1 MDMAKRRQKGESD
14 DEVARLYSL
23 PLDRFIAERDAV
35 AKRLRSGGER
45 AKADELR
52 KLKKPNLP
60 AWAINQ
66 GVRAD
71 RSAAQRLIAAGERLN
86 AAQEAALSGAG
97 PTELREAIADQQ
109 DAVEAMLGAIE
120 SSLESEP
127 APGVLDRVRETL
139 RATAADDELRAQFA
153 AGTLTREREA
163 VGFGATPQSATVSRP
178 AGRRSK
184 ATATAA
190 ERKRAEQAERRAA
203 RALEAAA
210 KRVADAERRLKRAR
224 EALGAAE
231 QRYDEA
237 VGERD
242 ERDSELRQA
251 EAELSRLSDG

>member
-1 MDMAKRRQKGESD
+1 MAKRRQKGKSD

-86 AAQEAALSGAG
+86 AAQEAALSGAS

-109 DAVEAMLGAIE
+109 EAVEAMLGAIE

-127 APGVLDRVRETL
+127 GPGVLDRVRETL

-153 AGTLTREREA
+153 AGTLTRDREA
-163 VGFGATPQSATVSRP
+163 VGFGAMPPSATESRR
-178 AGRRSK
+178 GGRRRSK

-190 ERKRAEQAERRAA
+190 ERQRAEQAERRAA
-203 RALEAAA
+203 RALETAA
-210 KRVADAERRLKRAR
+210 KRVADAERRLERAR

-231 QRYDEA
+231 ERYDEA
-237 VGERD
+237 AGERD